1 MVNLT
6 IDDKN
11 ITVPE
16 GTSIMEAA
24 RKNGIDIPGF
34 CYHPRLDSFGA
45 CRICMVHVTER
56 GKTSDRF
63 ACAQPV
69 SEGMIV
75 KTKSEKIERYIR
87 SVTEYL
93 LAHHPLDCPICDK
106 AGECELQDVS
116 YNFRLFKGRFQS
128 KRKNRPVVRD
138 NPFIEFNHNRCILC
152 GRCTRICDEVEGI
165 AAIAFQKR
173 GFNTE
178 VGPAI
183 GKPLRC
189 EFCGQC
195 LSVCPVGAIQDR
207 IFDFSARPWELKK
220 VRTTCTYC
228 SVGCTLSLNTKK
240 NMVARITSNDEDGIN
255 EGNLCV
261 KGRFGFQF
269 IQSKDRLTSPLI
281 KKDGRLTPATWE
293 EALEVV
299 CNKFRDFRRQNGPNS
314 IGGIGSEKSCN
325 EDNYLFQKFFRG
337 VLGSNNI
344 DNISN
349 IRAPY
354 LNKYLLEA
362 VSFDICSSSLEEVKD
377 ADLVFLLG
385 TDVVEEYPVAGN
397 MIRKAVRKNGASLII
412 ANVRNIDFKGIAQTD
427 LRLRYRYG
435 REVSLINGILKLMI
449 DENIGDIGRVKCCS
463 ANFSELKEYLDSF
476 YLEEFINASGVSR
489 DQLYPVAKCLSR
501 ANNSFI
507 FIGKEILA
515 GPCSEDILKSVF
527 NLAIFIKGL
536 RKDDS
541 DEKRSTNIFFPRE
554 HNNSQ
559 GVNDMGVVPDFLPG
573 YQEISDEEVRQ
584 RFKQGWSKTV
594 SFGKESLGGFSSS
607 ERVNIF
613 EEAIQGRLKALYIMA
628 ENPLISHIDGR
639 EVREALN
646 NVEFIVV
653 QDSFLTETG
662 FMADVVLPSAT
673 FAEREGTFTN
683 LGRLVQKV
691 NKAIDPLGSA
701 RPDWQIIC
709 DLANRMG
716 HNFNYSRPEEI
727 IEEIAG
733 FVPIYSNVK
742 YNDLKV
748 RGAKW
753 PVNGNIKQCSLP
765 AFKIIKGQL
774 PLNDDKDKLFPF
786 TLITG
791 GVMFHLGTYS
801 HKSKAIN
808 EIFPDCI
815 VEINPSDAE
824 AINVKDG
831 DTVEVVSTNNEL
843 RLRCKVTKRSPEG
856 IIFIPS
862 SFENIPVNLL
872 IDKKDN
878 ITRAKVLKVVA

>member
-6 IDDKN
+6 IDEKN
-11 ITVPE
+11 ISVPE
-16 GTSIMEAA
+16 GTSIMKAA

-56 GKTSDRF
+56 GRTSDRF

-69 SEGMIV
+69 SEGMV
-75 KTKSEKIERYIR
+75 VQTKSEKIEKYVR

-128 KRKNRPVVRD
+128 KRKDRPVVRD
-138 NPFIEFNHNRCILC
+138 NNFIEFNHNRCILC
-152 GRCTRICDEVEGI
+152 GRCTRICNEVEGI
-165 AAIAFQKR
+165 AAISFQKR

-178 VGPAI
+178 VGPPA

-207 IFDFSARPWELKK
+207 VFNFSARPWELKK

-261 KGRFGFQF
+261 KGRFGFEF
-269 IQSKDRLTSPLI
+269 IQSRDRLTSPLI
-281 KKDGRLTPATWE
+281 KKDGKLTPATWE

-299 CNKFRDFRRQNGPNS
+299 CNKFRDFRKEYGPNS
-314 IGGIGSEKSCN
+314 IAGIGSEKSCN

-349 IRAPY
+349 IRANY

-362 VSFDICSSSLEEVKD
+362 ISFDICSVSLEEIKE
-377 ADLVFLLG
+377 ADMVFLLG

-397 MIRKAVRKNGASLII
+397 MSRKAIRKNGASLII
-412 ANVRNIDFKGIAQTD
+412 ANVRNIDFKSVAQTD

-435 REVSLINGILKLMI
+435 REVALINGLLKIMI
-449 DENIGDIGRVKCCS
+449 DENIWDINSVNRSSV
-463 ANFSELKEYLDSF
+463 NFSELKGYLDRF
-476 YLEEFINASGVSR
+476 YLEEFINSSGVTR
-489 DQLYPVAKCLSR
+489 DQLYQVAKCFSR
-501 ANNSFI
+501 TNNRFI
-507 FIGKEILA
+507 LLGKEILS
-515 GPCSEDILKSVF
+515 GPYGEDILKSLF
-527 NLAIFIKGL
+527 NLAIFTKGWA
-536 RKDDS
+536 KDGS
-541 DEKRSTNIFFPRE
+541 EQKASTNIFFPRE

-559 GVNDMGVVPDFLPG
+559 GVNDMGMVPEFFPG
-573 YQEISDEEVRQ
+573 YQGISNEEIRQ

-594 SFGKESLGGFSSS
+594 NFEKESFVGFSS

-613 EEAIQGRLKALYIMA
+613 EAAIQGKLKALYIMA

-683 LGRLVQKV
+683 IGRLVQKV
-691 NKAIDPLGSA
+691 NKAVDPLDNA

-709 DLANRMG
+709 ELANRMG
-716 HNFNYSRPEEI
+716 HNFHYSGPEEI
-727 IEEIAG
+727 IKEIAEL
-733 FVPIYSNVK
+733 VPIYSNVK
-742 YNDLKV
+742 YNELNVKGV
-748 RGAKW
+748 KW
-753 PVNGNIKQCSLP
+753 SINGDIKQCSLP

-774 PLNDDKDKLFPF
+774 PLNDDKDRLFPF

-791 GVMFHLGTYS
+791 SVLFHVGAYF
-801 HKSKAIN
+801 HKSMAIN
-808 EIFPDCI
+808 EIFPECF
-815 VEINPSDAE
+815 VEINPNDAK

-831 DTVEVVSTNNEL
+831 DTVEVVSANNEL

-862 SFENIPVNLL
+862 NFENIPVNLL

-878 ITRAKVLKVVA
+878 ITRVKVIKVVA